1 MERER
6 RLNRDIAAG
15 AELPPV
21 TTEAAYVP
29 QAGEI
34 VAQNLAGELGTAPKY
49 KAIGEI
55 DMRLFS
61 VIEERDIPFL
71 IYARIRGQKTRVWRM
86 LYNEFLHLKV
96 SVGGRGRRDV
106 IRMQGVARGG
116 LPSASSIASEVGG
129 EMSWIERHI
138 TKRAEWKKRQ
148 QMAEEWGV
156 GEI

>member
-1 MERER
+1 MERR
-6 RLNRDIAAG
+6 RDRVPGDIA

-34 VAQNLAGELGTAPKY
+34 VAQNLAGELGTAPKW

-116 LPSASSIASEVGG
+116 LPSASSIASEVEGG
-129 EMSWIERHI
+129 GMSWIERHI

>member
-1 MERER
+1 
-6 RLNRDIAAG
+6 
-15 AELPPV
+15 
-21 TTEAAYVP
+21 
-29 QAGEI
+29 
-34 VAQNLAGELGTAPKY
+34 
-49 KAIGEI
+49 
-55 DMRLFS
+55 
-61 VIEERDIPFL
+61 
-71 IYARIRGQKTRVWRM
+71 M

-116 LPSASSIASEVGG
+116 LPSSSTIASEVGG

-148 QMAEEWGV
+148 QMQEEWGV